1 MLAYQEALE
10 DVERQEA
17 HIAQLE
23 ATLRIRNVKR
33 EVERFSSQTEQL
45 LAMKQSMSEQLKGRK
60 NALVEM
66 AECALSNDENLKR
79 VEIDNQRKEVDI
91 HMVELKV
98 SMTLCCNEYFWW
110 YLSAKFKHNVM

>member
-1 MLAYQEALE
+1 MLAYQQALE

-17 HIAQLE
+17 HITQLE
-23 ATLRIRNVKR
+23 ATLRNVKR

-60 NALVEM
+60 NSLVEM

-98 SMTLCCNEYFWW
+98 SMAVCCNEYFWW
-110 YLSAKFKHNVM
+110 YLSAKSKHNVM